1 MRICL
6 IVAHYFKAE
15 ANPAYSSVD
24 ARKRDQRRQALA
36 RVLMAWRAQ
45 FSESSSLDIGQ
56 KMTELHPTSVA
67 LDMSVLVQ
75 GEDHLVDEHLQ
86 RGLGV
91 ELVGTQL
98 ANPRML
104 PFGAHQLM
112 AERRGQYDWFVYSED
127 DLLLHDPALFQKI
140 AAFNRVFGPRR
151 LLQPNR
157 YELNPQAWRLKT
169 YIDGDLRPGLVD
181 GLWSLVDDPQSA
193 LVHESDFGLL
203 HFARARNPHSGFFAL
218 SSEQLAYWMAQP
230 HFGDQDCSFVS
241 PLESAAT
248 LCLAKTFSIYKPS
261 APNHNHLEIEHL
273 DNKFSNLRLP
283 IMYRGG

>member
-1 MRICL
+1 MI
-6 IVAHYFKAE
+6 
-15 ANPAYSSVD
+15 
-24 ARKRDQRRQALA
+24 
-36 RVLMAWRAQ
+36 
-45 FSESSSLDIGQ
+45 
-56 KMTELHPTSVA
+56 
-67 LDMSVLVQ
+67 VLVQ

-140 AAFNRVFGPRR
+140 ATFNRVFGPRR

-193 LVHESDFGLL
+193 LVHESDFGPL

-230 HFGDQDCSFVS
+230 YFGDQDCSFVS

-248 LCLAKTFSIYKPS
+248 LGLAKTFSIYKPT